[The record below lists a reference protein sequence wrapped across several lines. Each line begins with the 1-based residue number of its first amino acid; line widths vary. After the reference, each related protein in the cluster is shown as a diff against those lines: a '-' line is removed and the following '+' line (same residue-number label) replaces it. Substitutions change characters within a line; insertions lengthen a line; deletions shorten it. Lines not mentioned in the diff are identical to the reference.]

1 MPYNHLIKHSKGYI
15 VKKKLLFAST
25 LIASQLFAE
34 SINFNMIDK
43 NPIRVAPNTNNQILS
58 FNGAIK
64 KSMKSIVNISTKR
77 HINSSSENLPQQI
90 FKDPFFKR
98 FFGDQFGNQFKQNRV
113 QRSLG
118 SGVIIAKN
126 GYIVTNNHV
135 IDNAEEIT
143 VTIGDD
149 TKEYNAKLIGKDSDS
164 DLAVIKIDSTNL
176 TPIKFGHSKE
186 LEVADVIFAIGNPFG
201 IGSAVTQGI
210 ISALNK
216 NKVGINRYENYIQTD
231 ASINPGNSGGA
242 LVDSRGALIGINTAI
257 ISKSGG
263 NNGIGFAIPVA
274 MVQDVVQK
282 LVSDGKVTRGY
293 LGVAISDL
301 DKEMSKVYNHKQ
313 GALVLDVSVDT
324 PAFKHGVKRGDLIY
338 AINNKD
344 IKNRNALQNVVASFK
359 PDEKIILYVERD
371 KKNIELNIVLGNRTN
386 LVQIQSNKSR
396 VLGGLK
402 VTTIDANV
410 QKQFRLAPETK
421 GILISDVEP
430 RSKAENVGF
439 QPGDIIVQIED
450 LEIKNFQNLEVSLTK
465 YKNTHKRVYIDRYGQ
480 TILFVIK

>member
-1 MPYNHLIKHSKGYI
+1 M
-15 VKKKLLFAST
+15 KKKLLFAST

-43 NPIRVAPNTNNQILS
+43 NPERIAPNTNNQILS

-77 HINSSSENLPQQI
+77 HVNSSTQNLPKQM
-90 FKDPFFKR
+90 FKDPFFKK

-135 IDNAEEIT
+135 IENAEEIT
-143 VTIGDD
+143 VTIGNDN
-149 TKEYNAKLIGKDSDS
+149 TEYNAKLIGKDSDS
-164 DLAVIKIDSTNL
+164 DIAVIKIEATNL
-176 TPIKFGHSKE
+176 SPIKFGHSKE
-186 LEVADVIFAIGNPFG
+186 LEIADVIFAIGNSFG
-201 IGSAVTQGI
+201 IGSTVTQGI

-216 NKVGINRYENYIQTD
+216 NKVGINRYEDYIQTD

-324 PAFKHGVKRGDLIY
+324 PAFKYGVKRGDLIY
-338 AINNKD
+338 AINNIELRD
-344 IKNRNALQNVVASFK
+344 RTALQNVVASFK
-359 PDEKIILYVERD
+359 PDEKIVLNIERD

-386 LVQIQSNKSR
+386 LVQIQSNNSR

-402 VTTIDANV
+402 VTTIDANM
-410 QKQFRLAPETK
+410 QKQFRLAPDAK
-421 GILISDVEP
+421 GVLISDVEP
-430 RSKAENVGF
+430 KSKAEKVGF
-439 QPGDIIVQIED
+439 QPGDIIIQIED
-450 LEIKNFQNLEVSLTK
+450 QEIKNFQNLELSLTK
-465 YKNTHKRVYIDRYGQ
+465 YKNKHKRVYIDRYGQ